1 VAVRSFDPLHRSN
14 GDLADGGALEP
25 SGGAVKF
32 DANAWGDGSAS
43 VPEESAERLAEE
55 LRVIKRRLLR
65 ACLVESNPRGNVLMV
80 ASAAPGDGK
89 SFMALSLARSMA
101 ADQDHDVLLIDGDF
115 RKPHIS
121 RAFGLHDAPGFLDVL
136 AGTASLPGVMH
147 STDCLGLSLIAAGRP
162 RANVNELLAGRRT
175 QVLIETR
182 LAQAREKIVIFD
194 SSPILHASESQVLAR
209 LVGTVV
215 LVVRAGATAQ
225 RALLQ
230 AVRELGP
237 INNCGV
243 ILNDA
248 DVVPLSGYYS
258 RTYGYGLAD

>member
-1 VAVRSFDPLHRSN
+1 MRNLVEH
-14 GDLADGGALEP
+14 GALEP

-32 DANAWGDGSAS
+32 NADAWGDGSAT

-65 ACLVESNPRGNVLMV
+65 ASLVESNPRGNVLMM

-89 SFMALSLARSMA
+89 SFMALSLARSIA

-115 RKPHIS
+115 KKPHVS
-121 RAFGLHDAPGFLDVL
+121 RAFGLQDAPGFLDVL
-136 AGTASLPGVMH
+136 AGTATLPGVMH
-147 STDCLGLSLIAAGRP
+147 STDCPGLNVIAAGRT
-162 RANVNELLAGRRT
+162 RTNVNELLAGRRT
-175 QVLIETR
+175 QSLIETR
-182 LAQAREKIVIFD
+182 LAQARDKIIIFD

-230 AVRELGP
+230 AIHELGP
-237 INNCGV
+237 IGPCAV

-248 DVVPLSGYYS
+248 DKVPLSGYYA
-258 RTYGYGLAD
+258 RTYGYGLGE